1 MAIRVRA
8 AIPPTAPPTIGPTLD
23 LWDSCVSSGGE
34 GSEVP
39 VLIGDDTVE
48 LIFERKWPGLSDFS
62 KRSNNLRYYRR
73 TSYCKIYH

>member
-39 VLIGDDTVE
+39 VLIGDDAV
-48 LIFERKWPGLSDFS
+48 
-62 KRSNNLRYYRR
+62 
-73 TSYCKIYH
+73 